1 MTGSVWQIQLR
12 SPSGTNVLLQA
23 GLSCQ
28 DCHTH
33 CYDLVNMH
41 SSVVAPDTV
50 TGIQVEQSPPSSNRR
65 VIIALSACSLLLLM
79 FCVLAAPPGILK
91 SAQPLIITV
100 LALSGP
106 LLVPAALFHDRK
118 KWAHRDSSLMLPWTL
133 LIACLIVQAAP
144 ITATFAFPLRD
155 GLWRSLDQHLGIDV
169 PAIMAFTSRH
179 PALNSLLSRSYAF
192 TLHPLVL
199 CAIFLPTLLGKREAA
214 QRFVL
219 SNAFSFVLALPL
231 MIFLPAIG
239 PWVGWG
245 ITPDKLQKACEATI
259 YALRHGSLDIHDNFG
274 GIVCLPS
281 FHAFWAII
289 SAQALYGFR
298 YLRYPAIAIAC
309 LITISTVTTGWHY
322 GVDVIAG
329 LLMVV
334 ICTIL
339 SNSVMYGR
347 VKFAP
352 RTKSGSSP
360 Q

>member
-1 MTGSVWQIQLR
+1 
-12 SPSGTNVLLQA
+12 
-23 GLSCQ
+23 
-28 DCHTH
+28 
-33 CYDLVNMH
+33 MH
-41 SSVVAPDTV
+41 SSAVAPHTV
-50 TGIQVEQSPPSSNRR
+50 KGIPVEQSPPSSNLR
-65 VIIALSACSLLLLM
+65 VNIALSACSLLLLI
-79 FCVLAAPPGILK
+79 FCAVAAPPGLMK

-100 LALSGP
+100 LVLSGP

-118 KWAHRDSSLMLPWTL
+118 KLAHRDAALMLPWTL
-133 LIACLIVQAAP
+133 LITLLIVQAAP
-144 ITATFAFPLRD
+144 ITATFGFPLRD

-169 PAIMAFTSRH
+169 PAIMAFVHRH
-179 PALNSLLSRSYAF
+179 PAVNSLLFKSYAF

-199 CAIFLPTLLGKREAA
+199 CAIFLPALLGKREAA

-245 ITPDKLQKACEATI
+245 VPPDKLQMACEATI
-259 YALRHGSLDIHDNFG
+259 HALRHGSLNITDNFG

-281 FHAFWAII
+281 FHAFWAIV
-289 SAQALYGFR
+289 SAQALYSFR
-298 YLRYPAIAIAC
+298 YLRYPAIVIAG

-329 LLMVV
+329 LLMVL

-339 SNSVMYGR
+339 SNAVIHGR
-347 VKFAP
+347 FKFAP
-352 RTKSGSSP
+352 GTRQVSSP